1 MELLNKYEVTQNKR
15 SEEFFQAYSRIKKD
29 FILDSCKSNTPSFI
43 LAGGQPGS
51 GKTALI
57 KTIKMNNPNI
67 SFVTIDLDVYRSYH
81 PDFEEIKK
89 NHKQDGVILTNSFA
103 FAIEDEMIKYA
114 EENSL
119 NVINVSTLRNTHLIE
134 QAIVNKI
141 IPHGFRV
148 ETYVL
153 AVTPE
158 ESYFSAVN
166 RYLEQQKDKNCV
178 TRFTSRE
185 FHDISYRNFNETVK
199 RINNMGIPII
209 VCKRAVNKDE
219 PPEIVYD
226 ERNKI
231 NAIEA
236 DSPIDAIYKI
246 RQSTKNFAKINIL
259 NKMLNLENESMEIQE
274 EYIEFLKEINKT

>member
-15 SEEFFQAYSRIKKD
+15 SEEFFQAYSRIKED
-29 FILDSCKSNTPSFI
+29 FISDSCKSDNPLFI

-51 GKTALI
+51 GKTALV
-57 KTIKMNNPNI
+57 KTIKMNNPNT
-67 SFVTIDLDVYRSYH
+67 SFVTIDLDTYRSYH

-89 NHKQDGVILTNSFA
+89 KHKQDGVILTNSFA
-103 FAIEDEMIKYA
+103 FAIEDEIIKYA
-114 EENSL
+114 EENLL
-119 NVINVSTLRNTHLIE
+119 NVINVSTLRNTQLIE
-134 QAIVNKI
+134 QSIVNKI
-141 IPHGFRV
+141 IPRGFRV

-158 ESYFSAVN
+158 QSYFSALN

-185 FHDISYRNFNETVK
+185 FHDTSYKNLDETVK

-209 VCKRAVNKDE
+209 VCKRAFNKDE
-219 PPEIVYD
+219 PPVIVYD

-231 NAIEA
+231 NDIES
-236 DSPIDAIYKI
+236 DSSIDAIYKI
-246 RQSTKNFAKINIL
+246 RQSTKNIAKLNIL
-259 NKMLNLENESMEIQE
+259 NSILNLENESVEIQE
-274 EYIEFLKEINKT
+274 EYKEFLKEINKI